1 MRVVAGS
8 VGGRRLAVPRGV
20 STRPTSELV
29 RGAVFNSLEA
39 RGVLDGASVADLFA
53 GSGALGIE
61 ALSRGAAHV
70 TFVEQDRRAAEVIA
84 RNLADLGLTDR
95 ARVDVAPVER
105 WSPDGI
111 DLVLADPPYGW
122 TGWAEL
128 LARLQARPDV
138 LVVAEADH
146 AVEADGWEVVAS
158 KRHGGTVVNLLRPRG
173 ATRT

>member
-1 MRVVAGS
+1 PRLAWSIEPPGLVSDTSPGGSIDHASRGAPPIAWHRSGMRVVAGS

-70 TFVEQDRRAAEVIA
+70 T
-84 RNLADLGLTDR
+84 
-95 ARVDVAPVER
+95 
-105 WSPDGI
+105 
-111 DLVLADPPYGW
+111 
-122 TGWAEL
+122 
-128 LARLQARPDV
+128 
-138 LVVAEADH
+138 
-146 AVEADGWEVVAS
+146 
-158 KRHGGTVVNLLRPRG
+158 
-173 ATRT
+173 